1 MEKNLPLRSKYP
13 LIYVT
18 GPMVS
23 PGAAE
28 GAPYFF
34 SVAYQTTI
42 ATKVGKIV
50 GSLGGIPILPHIV
63 FGRFEDQSKN
73 LVEPW
78 VSARLGLLA
87 GCSALVTFPG
97 WEGSEMVGLELKSA
111 VSAGIPFFHEVGG
124 NNDTSRIFLRD
135 WILDWKRLHG

>member
-1 MEKNLPLRSKYP
+1 MEKSALLQSKYP

-18 GPMVS
+18 GPLVS

-42 ATKVGKIV
+42 ATKLGKIV
-50 GSLGGIPILPHIV
+50 GALGGIPILPHVV

-73 LVEPW
+73 LAEPW

-87 GCSALVTFPG
+87 GCSALVTFAG
-97 WEGSEMVGLELKSA
+97 WEGSDMVNLELKA
-111 VSAGIPFFHEVGG
+111 TVTAGMPFFHKVGED
-124 NNDTSRIFLRD
+124 DTSRFFLRA

>member
-1 MEKNLPLRSKYP
+1 MEKSVSLQSKYP

-18 GPMVS
+18 GPLVS
-23 PGAAE
+23 PGVTD
-28 GAPYFF
+28 GKPYFF
-34 SVAYQTTI
+34 SASYQTTI

-50 GSLGGIPILPHIV
+50 GSLGGIPILPHVV

-73 LVEPW
+73 LAEPW

-97 WEGSEMVGLELKSA
+97 WEGSDMVSLELKSL
-111 VSAGIPFFHEVGG
+111 SGMQIPVFHKVGE
-124 NNDTSRIFLRD
+124 DDIARLDLRD
-135 WILDWKRLHG
+135 WILDWKRRHR

>member
-1 MEKNLPLRSKYP
+1 MEKNPPLRSKYP

-18 GPMVS
+18 GPLVS

-34 SVAYQTTI
+34 SVSYQTMI

-50 GSLGGIPILPHIV
+50 GSLGGIPILPHVV

-73 LVEPW
+73 LAEPW

-97 WEGSEMVGLELKSA
+97 WEESDMVTLELQA
-111 VSAGIPFFHEVGG
+111 VVASGMPFFHRVSEDETPRV
-124 NNDTSRIFLRD
+124 FLRD